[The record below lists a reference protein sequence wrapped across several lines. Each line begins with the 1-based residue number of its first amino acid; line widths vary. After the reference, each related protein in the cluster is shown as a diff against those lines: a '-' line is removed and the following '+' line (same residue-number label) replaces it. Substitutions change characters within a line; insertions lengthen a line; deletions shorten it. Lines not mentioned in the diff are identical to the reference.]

1 MKHKLFPKIL
11 LLTAILSFTSLAC
24 LFSSA
29 ANLLSS
35 KAGTIANLWS
45 DVPKMDG
52 LSKSNLDLPVE
63 AKVMMQGYFS
73 AASQGQGNLD
83 FIAFTTDQAPSD
95 VVDYYTVDR
104 MSQAGWNAND
114 QIGCSVYDAMVT
126 ATPGSNGGA
135 LCIFAKDEGNNKG
148 ALLAI
153 FAAPDNKTTQT
164 DVFFARV
171 EVSNLQSTSQTTP

>member
-1 MKHKLFPKIL
+1 
-11 LLTAILSFTSLAC
+11 
-24 LFSSA
+24 
-29 ANLLSS
+29 
-35 KAGTIANLWS
+35 
-45 DVPKMDG
+45 MDG
-52 LSKSNLDLPVE
+52 LSKSNLDLPLE

>member
-52 LSKSNLDLPVE
+52 LSKSNLDLPLYIYNCVFME
-63 AKVMMQGYFS
+63 SFW
-73 AASQGQGNLD
+73 N
-83 FIAFTTDQAPSD
+83 
-95 VVDYYTVDR
+95 TVR
-104 MSQAGWNAND
+104 FQ
-114 QIGCSVYDAMVT
+114 
-126 ATPGSNGGA
+126 
-135 LCIFAKDEGNNKG
+135 K
-148 ALLAI
+148 
-153 FAAPDNKTTQT
+153 
-164 DVFFARV
+164 
-171 EVSNLQSTSQTTP
+171 